1 MMKKI
6 LLTVFF
12 VLSLLLPAC
21 TEAEILP
28 KDVGGKIYVCE
39 EDGFGGDFII
49 SLYGDGTFS
58 YSAGPLSSYIG
69 YGSWTLED
77 GTITL
82 TDVGMGDRE
91 SVYVFEYERGELVF
105 EADGS
110 DSFMYVALDDGARF
124 SVMTE
129 LESEK

>member
-1 MMKKI
+1 MKKL
-6 LLTVFF
+6 LLTV
-12 VLSLLLPAC
+12 LLALTLLLTAC

-28 KDVGGKIYVCE
+28 EDVADKIYVYE

-69 YGSWTLED
+69 YGSWTLEGD
-77 GTITL
+77 TVTL
-82 TDVGMGDRE
+82 SDVGMGARE
-91 SVYVFEYERGELVF
+91 SVYVFEYSRGELVF

-110 DSFMYVALDDGARF
+110 DNFMYVKVNDGARF